1 MPANLT
7 PDYISAEAELRK
19 ASTPQERLEALK
31 NMLAAI
37 PKHKGTEKMQADLKR
52 RIAAVRD
59 EAQKASRKKG
69 FSMKVEKEGAGQ
81 VALAG
86 PPNSGKSQ
94 LVAALT
100 GASVE
105 VAPYPFTTRTPHP
118 AMMPFEDIQIQL
130 VDLPPVCSQH
140 TEFWVPN
147 IIRTSDLV
155 LLVVDL
161 SSVTLLDE
169 IDDTLKV
176 LDEAKI
182 KLVDYQPKEDSWAS
196 VAKKRAWTVGA
207 KLDLPGAME
216 NWQVIKDL
224 YFGKFGLSA
233 VSATTGENLE
243 LLKTEIFH
251 ALEILRVYS
260 KPPGKEADMTRPFIL
275 RTNCTAL
282 EFANAVHRDFAEHL
296 KFARIWGHGKY
307 EGQRVNRDHILQ
319 DKDIIELHI

>member
-7 PDYISAEAELRK
+7 PDYIRAEAELRK
-19 ASTPQERLEALK
+19 AATPQERLEALK

-59 EAQKASRKKG
+59 EAQRASRKKG

-86 PPNSGKSQ
+86 PANSGKSQ

-100 GASVE
+100 GASIE

-118 AMMPFEDIQIQL
+118 AMMRYEDIQIQL

-147 IIRTSDLV
+147 IIRSSDLL

-161 SSVTLLDE
+161 SSATLLDE
-169 IDDTLKV
+169 IEDTLTV
-176 LDEAKI
+176 LEDAKI
-182 KLVDYQPKEDSWAS
+182 KLVDYQPKEDYWAS
-196 VAKKRAWTVGA
+196 VAEKRAWLVGA
-207 KLDLPGAME
+207 KLDLPGAKE

-233 VSATTGENLE
+233 VSAVTGENLE
-243 LLKTEIFH
+243 LLRTEIFR

-260 KPPGKEADMTRPFIL
+260 RPPGKEADMTRPFIL
-275 RTNCTAL
+275 RNNCTVL
-282 EFANAVHRDFAEHL
+282 EFANAVHHDFAEHL
-296 KFARIWGHGKY
+296 KFARIWGHGKF